1 VILAAHVVKIVV
13 ATQAAQDVMTVAAI
27 LAAHVVMIVVATQV
41 GQDVT
46 NAVVIPVVQGVMIA
60 ADILEVLV
68 VTAVEDVTN
77 DVA

>member
-1 VILAAHVVKIVV
+1 MIVV
-13 ATQAAQDVMTVAAI
+13 ATQVAQAVMTEAAI
-27 LAAHVVMIVVATQV
+27 PAAHVVMIVVATQV

-46 NAVVIPVVQGVMIA
+46 TAVVIPVVQGVMIA

-68 VTAVEDVTN
+68 VTAVEDVTS